1 MVKTQQIY
9 KKHCPTGL
17 WKDEEVAEKQPQR
30 PVKKLELDSDTDNDN
45 FLEAT
50 IIRPPIE
57 LPEIPVLNITSSAAK
72 QGVTSTDWAEMI
84 DVSQPVPEFR
94 EKIKDM
100 AQTYPF
106 ELDNFQKQVSF
117 PPKSTFN

>member
-1 MVKTQQIY
+1 MQERK
-9 KKHCPTGL
+9 
-17 WKDEEVAEKQPQR
+17 PQR
-30 PVKKLELDSDTDNDN
+30 PVKKLELDSDADNDN

-57 LPEIPVLNITSSAAK
+57 LPELPVLNITSSTAK

-106 ELDNFQKQVSF
+106 ELDNFQKQVLKLYFYGTQFQTS
-117 PPKSTFN
+117 